1 MIINGGE
8 LHRIRSVLSQRAG
21 LSIPV
26 TEELLKASLWRLDP
40 LNEACDVIICEMI
53 LRDNGIAIKSFSERE
68 ISEGIKTTSGIAEYS
83 LDAQGLL
90 LCV

>member
-1 MIINGGE
+1 M
-8 LHRIRSVLSQRAG
+8 SQRAG